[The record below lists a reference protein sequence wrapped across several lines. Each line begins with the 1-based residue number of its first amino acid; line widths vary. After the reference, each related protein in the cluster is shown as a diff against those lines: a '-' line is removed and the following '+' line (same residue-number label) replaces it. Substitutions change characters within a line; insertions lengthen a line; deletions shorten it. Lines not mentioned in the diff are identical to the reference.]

1 MIAVFGRDQLV
12 AEFVSQGIGD
22 HFSPPYVGIGFT
34 RDERNLCGGALFNNW
49 TGSNIDLSI
58 YGPGSITRYAMG
70 TLCRY
75 AFKQISANR
84 ITARTRRSN
93 KTIQRLLPRFG
104 FTFEGTQKRYYGP
117 QRENDA
123 LLYALFPDAAE
134 KWMT

>member
-1 MIAVFGRDQLV
+1 MLAVFGRDQLV
-12 AEFVSQGIGD
+12 AEFISKGIGD

-93 KTIQRLLPRFG
+93 KTIQKLLPRFG
-104 FTFEGTQKRYYGP
+104 FIFEGTQKRYYGP

-134 KWMT
+134 KWMA